1 MAKFLKNIF
10 LFILSG
16 SILVSCSVQKRH
28 YRPGYH
34 TEQKTI
40 LPGGSVDQKKVGVN
54 EPPSNNKLYYDTSA
68 ANAMPNTDS
77 SVSVKCDTIFFMDGK
92 KIVAVFSEATFDEVK
107 YRDCNSDGPA
117 YAVYKKDVYFIKR
130 ADGSPVSLEEKK
142 DTSTKDPTG
151 CDKIYFKD
159 GKEISA
165 HVIETNPE
173 EIKYKECGDTNGITY
188 SVYRKEVIMLR
199 RTNGSYDV
207 ISSSMSEPEKEKEKY
222 VPTKSKTTAF
232 LLCLFLGFWGA
243 HRYYLGYT
251 GIGIVYTFTGGLY
264 FIGWITDLFRIAVG
278 DLKPKK
284 GKYAKRKRG

>member
-1 MAKFLKNIF
+1 MTKLLRNLF

-16 SILVSCSVQKRH
+16 FILVSCSVQKRR

-34 TEQKTI
+34 TEQTTI
-40 LPGGSVDQKKVGVN
+40 LPGGNVDQKKNGIN
-54 EPPSNNKLYYDTSA
+54 EPPANNKLYSDTSA
-68 ANAMPNTDS
+68 ANVAANSDS
-77 SVSVKCDTIFFMDGK
+77 LANVKCDTMFFMDGK
-92 KIVAVFSEATFDEVK
+92 KIVAIFVEATYDEVK
-107 YRDCNSDGPA
+107 YKDCNSDGPT

-130 ADGSPVSLEEKK
+130 ADGSSISLEEKK
-142 DTSTKDPTG
+142 DTATKDPTG

-165 HVIETNPE
+165 HVVETNPE

-188 SVYRKEVIMLR
+188 SVYRNDVIMLR

-232 LLCLFLGFWGA
+232 LLCLFLGLWGA
-243 HRYYLGYT
+243 HRYYLGYPA
-251 GIGIVYTFTGGLY
+251 IGALYTFTAGLY
-264 FIGWITDLFRIAVG
+264 FVGWITDLIRIAAG
-278 DLKPKK
+278 DLKPKH
-284 GKYAKRKRG
+284 GKYAKRKGS